1 MLLIPF
7 KKSDRGALQPRV
19 AKMSMTKTNPSKQM
33 GKKKK
38 LSVQHTSDK
47 LNKNEKF
54 KIGVQ
59 EFFVLTWLSV
69 LP

>member
-54 KIGVQ
+54 
-59 EFFVLTWLSV
+59 
-69 LP
+69 